1 MAVKKYKCTNFANCD
16 KALTKEVIE
25 IEDGEDFS
33 CPANESE
40 CQKKY
45 LQPASGGGGG
55 GSTGGGGGGIPKVA
69 IIGVAAVVVIGALLY
84 FVWPASP
91 DPDAANAMI
100 TDFFPRLK

>member
-1 MAVKKYKCTNFANCD
+1 MAAKKYKCTNFANCD
-16 KALTKEVIE
+16 KALTKEIIE

-55 GSTGGGGGGIPKVA
+55 STGGGGVPKAAMIGI
-69 IIGVAAVVVIGALLY
+69 AAVVLIGVLVFLL
-84 FVWPASP
+84 WPAAP
-91 DPDAANAMI
+91 DPEAANAMI